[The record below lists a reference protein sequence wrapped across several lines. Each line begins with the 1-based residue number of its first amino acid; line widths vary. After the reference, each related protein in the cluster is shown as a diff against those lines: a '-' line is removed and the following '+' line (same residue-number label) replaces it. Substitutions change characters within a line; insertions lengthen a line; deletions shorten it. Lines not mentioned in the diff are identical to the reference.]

1 MSNETPFADFGF
13 HPNLNSALDKI
24 QFVNSTPIQSEA
36 IPLVV
41 KGTDV
46 SGLAQTGTGKTAAF
60 LLPMIERVMRS
71 VQQEPLDEAIKDR
84 AIDGWT
90 PQSFVL
96 VLVPT
101 RELAEQV
108 KDRAQAFLADS
119 DERCVVVYGGVSIE
133 KQIQNIEKG
142 VTFLVATPGRLIDL
156 FKQHK
161 VDLKQCKAI
170 IFDEADRM
178 FDMGFKDDMKYILRR
193 IPEDRQLLL
202 FSATLNLDVFNVAY
216 QFGSNPVEL
225 NVSIDKATAD
235 NVEDFIFH
243 LGRDEKPSH
252 LLGLLKKLE
261 PQQVIIFTNF
271 KNQVDRISEFLT
283 RNGYPALG
291 ISSLI
296 NQSQRK
302 SVMNKF
308 RSEDGA
314 NILVATDVA
323 ARGLDIKG
331 VDLVVNFELPEDA
344 ENYVHRIGRT
354 GRAGATGKAYSFV
367 SDKDVEALGRIH
379 SYLHRDIPT
388 EWMEDEDIPTD
399 FKEFPRGDLF
409 ARKKRRDDKRPSGRG
424 ERGGRSGGR
433 NSVRGRGGPRSDSRG
448 RDDRRPRRG
457 RRRSG
462 GEKEDVELSGTGQE
476 NQEESRSSGRKV
488 HRDKTRGRHK
498 KPKGTLENQQSPGR
512 KTTSKK
518 KGAAKSRANSSGK
531 YKTQAPT
538 GRRKKAN
545 KGMGSASESGG
556 FLKKVGSAVR
566 GLFGK

>member
-1 MSNETPFADFGF
+1 MSKETPFADFGF
-13 HPNLNSALDKI
+13 YKDLNSALEKI
-24 QFVNSTPIQSEA
+24 QFVNSTPIQAEA
-36 IPLVV
+36 IPLIL
-41 KGTDV
+41 KGNDV

-60 LLPMIERVMRS
+60 LLPMIERIMRS
-71 VQQEPLDEAIKDR
+71 QQEDPLEEDLASRKIE
-84 AIDGWT
+84 GWT
-90 PQSFVL
+90 DKSFAL

-108 KDRAQAFLADS
+108 KDRAVTFLADS
-119 DERCVVVYGGVSIE
+119 ENRCAAVYGGVSIE
-133 KQIQNIEKG
+133 KQIQQLEKG

-161 VDLKQCKAI
+161 VDLKQCKAV

-243 LGRDEKPSH
+243 LGRDEKASH
-252 LLGLLKKLE
+252 LLGLMKKLE
-261 PQQVIIFTNF
+261 PKQVIIFTNF

-296 NQSQRK
+296 NQNQRK

-308 RSEDGA
+308 RAEDGA

-331 VDLVVNFELPEDA
+331 VDLVVNFELPDDA

-379 SYLHRDIPT
+379 NYLHREITT

-409 ARKKRRDDKRPSGRG
+409 SKKKRFDGN
-424 ERGGRSGGR
+424 RGGRPGDRRDSR
-433 NSVRGRGGPRSDSRG
+433 KGRGGPSSRG
-448 RDDRRPRRG
+448 SRGGESNKRRNERRPRRG
-457 RRRSG
+457 RKPEGEEEELQDKRSAQGRPHG
-462 GEKEDVELSGTGQE
+462 GK
-476 NQEESRSSGRKV
+476 KV
-488 HRDKTRGRHK
+488 HRDKARGRHK
-498 KPKGTLENQQSPGR
+498 AAKGKIEEHSKG
-512 KTTSKK
+512 KSSSKK
-518 KGAAKSRANSSGK
+518 RAQSAPAKSRQK
-531 YKTQAPT
+531 YKTAAPT
-538 GRRKKAN
+538 GRRQSSTKPQ
-545 KGMGSASESGG
+545 ESTG
-556 FLKKVGSAVR
+556 LMKKVGSALR
-566 GLFGK
+566 GLFGG